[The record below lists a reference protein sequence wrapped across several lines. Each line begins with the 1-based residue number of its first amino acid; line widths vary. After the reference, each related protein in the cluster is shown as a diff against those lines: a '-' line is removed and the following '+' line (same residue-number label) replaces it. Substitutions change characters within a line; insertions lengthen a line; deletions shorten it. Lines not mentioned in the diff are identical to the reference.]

1 MNEKD
6 YIDVDF
12 VDVKKEQEEPK
23 EKDVTIRTDPLS
35 IISKDLVGGFFGS
48 INTLTSSIKEYN
60 MCKQQEQTKRTQI
73 KAQMKVQIEAIQA
86 KKEMVL
92 QLIEKDHDQKMAEI
106 EKLHQAAM
114 AGLENIRIMVEA
126 TAKNGDMDAMLSLI
140 QAQTTFVEMSNRSQL
155 ELMKNI
161 EHSPVQ
167 LSEPGKPIAYI
178 E

>member
-60 MCKQQEQTKRTQI
+60 MCKQQEQTKRNAI

-86 KKEMVL
+86 NKEKFL
-92 QLIEKDHDQKMAEI
+92 KLIEEDNDRKMAEI
-106 EKLHQAAM
+106 EDFHNQTMKTLDIIQKNSEVA
-114 AGLENIRIMVEA
+114 L
-126 TAKNGDMDAMLSLI
+126 KNGDNEMVLSLMQMLI
-140 QAQTTFVEMSNRSQL
+140 TFSEINNRERLRLMEMSGR
-155 ELMKNI
+155 
-161 EHSPVQ
+161 SPVQ